1 MGNPW
6 TKRDGQ
12 GAVTVE
18 TARSTNY
25 AEHPQFRLKEIVQ
38 MSDPRDERELT
49 TDLEIR
55 TPSWLPGGR
64 IGLHYGRIWDKRADR
79 LVGHVAKTANV
90 DEDALLQRV
99 AEGDGFA
106 DVFQTAGRR
115 VIEDGDP
122 VLQDVL
128 TRLIASALQD
138 DTRIHEISYM
148 LTKLERF
155 QPIHIRTI
163 MALPYDASSS
173 DTPANLTLEV
183 LTRKVNANGM
193 LVESALGE
201 LVTDNFVFYERTYDS
216 AIRLESLGVA
226 LRHLIHKYR

>member
-1 MGNPW
+1 
-6 TKRDGQ
+6 
-12 GAVTVE
+12 
-18 TARSTNY
+18 
-25 AEHPQFRLKEIVQ
+25 

-163 MALPYDASSS
+163 MALPYASG
-173 DTPANLTLEV
+173 PGRIYLAMKILTQ
-183 LTRKVNANGM
+183 KVNANEM
-193 LVESALGE
+193 LVEPALGE
-201 LVTDNFVFYERTYDS
+201 LETDQFVSYDRGNKS
-216 AIRLESLGVA
+216 VCLESWGVLLGA
-226 LRHLIHKYR
+226 

>member
-163 MALPYDASSS
+163 MALPYASG
-173 DTPANLTLEV
+173 PGRIYLAMKILTQ
-183 LTRKVNANGM
+183 KVNANEM

-201 LVTDNFVFYERTYDS
+201 LETDQFVSYDRGNKS
-216 AIRLESLGVA
+216 VCLESLGGA
-226 LRHLIHKYR
+226 LRGLIYKYR